1 MWRLDDEDER
11 ENENDRSERDSG
23 PMLSRLLK
31 SRTIFVA
38 EQISDKLYRKVA
50 SMLILLEDDDAEKPV
65 TVFVNSPGGSADSGF
80 AIYDLFRFSRCPV
93 QTIANGI
100 VASSAVMVYLGGT
113 QERLALPNARFLL
126 HQPSTFS
133 RGQAS
138 DIEITANE
146 IVKIR
151 ERYNSIVEEHVGV
164 PKEKI
169 GKDAD
174 RDFWLSAE
182 EAKDYGLVQRVVKHR
197 GELS

>member
-197 GELS
+197 GELG